1 MAGKDEAKH
10 KVSKTI
16 ESFFHSLS
24 NLLSK
29 QVIVFFNMYM
39 YIRISLLNLYMYIRI
54 SQLTQAIE
62 PFSFFFVLLRIKDE
76 KKNSITTKIKYKERW
91 TGP

>member
-62 PFSFFFVLLRIKDE
+62 SFFFVLLRIKDG
-76 KKNSITTKIKYKERW
+76 KKKLNHY
-91 TGP
+91 

>member
-1 MAGKDEAKH
+1 MVGKDEAKH

-62 PFSFFFVLLRIKDE
+62 PSSFCPLRTKDE
-76 KKNSITTKIKYKERW
+76 KKIQSLLKENIKRGGLAHK
-91 TGP
+91 